1 MSKIAILVD
10 RMFEDSE
17 LSVPLDRLRAAGHQV
32 DLVGQSA
39 GVEVTGK
46 QGKERVRIDKAVR
59 DVTAQDYDA
68 LVIPGGY
75 SPDHLRM
82 NIDAVRFTRAMALA
96 GKPVA
101 AICHAPW
108 MLIEADVTDD
118 RMVTSWPSV
127 RTDLLNA
134 GARWVDREV
143 IEDGNIITS
152 RKPDDLPA
160 FCDAI
165 LRQLAEGVPER
176 AKPALAPEGT
186 SERPPMLH

>member
-143 IEDGNIITS
+143 VEDGNIITS

>member
-1 MSKIAILVD
+1 MSKIAILID

-39 GVEVTGK
+39 GTEVIGK

-101 AICHAPW
+101 AVCHAPW

-143 IEDGNIITS
+143 VEDGNIITS

-165 LRQLAEGVPER
+165 LRQLTEGVPER